1 MAPAR
6 VGNVLGEVVDDGEA
20 PGTGGGSRGSFLLR
34 RSSATV
40 GGGDLAIGSF
50 WWLIEHGEVTRR
62 SRKGRGVLRCEGI
75 VEAMPPFIGSR
86 LAVGAAARLTRARL
100 LRGRRGLGDD
110 AIVFTTSWR
119 C

>member
-20 PGTGGGSRGSFLLR
+20 PGTGGGSRGGFLLR

-40 GGGDLAIGSF
+40 GSGDLAIGGL
-50 WWLIEHGEVTRR
+50 WWLIEHGEVTRK

-75 VEAMPPFIGSR
+75 VEGMPPFIGSR
-86 LAVGAAARLTRARL
+86 LAVGAAARSTRARL
-100 LRGRRGLGDD
+100 LRRRRGLGEG
-110 AIVFTTSWR
+110 AVVFTSSWR